1 MNQDEIS
8 QAFSQFNR
16 LNIAVIGDLM
26 LDSYLIGKVDRISP
40 EAPVPVVQVKSKTHH
55 LGGAANVALNLK
67 ALGINPILFSVVGKD
82 EAAETVLQL
91 MKKAQLPA
99 VGVLSVNHRPTTVKT
114 RIMAQNHQLLRV
126 DEETNEPLLQ
136 LVIEELWL
144 QFSNVLEESPIDA
157 VIFEDYDKGVI
168 TPELI
173 EKVVAL
179 CKRKNIPVAVDPKKR
194 NFLAYQGVTI
204 FKPNLK
210 EIKEGLKIEIYPTQ
224 FDSLQQAHQT
234 LQQTLHHQFSLITL
248 SEHGVFVADNQQ
260 AQVFPA
266 YLRQIADVSGAGDTV
281 IAVVTAAYALQLNIA
296 FCAQLANLAGGLVC
310 EQVGVVPINKNQLLS
325 EAQKLLAN

>member
-1 MNQDEIS
+1 MNQAEIS
-8 QAFSQFNR
+8 QAFSQFSQ

-40 EAPVPVVQVKSKTHH
+40 EAPVPVVQVKSKSHH

-114 RIMAQNHQLLRV
+114 RVMAQNHQLLRV
-126 DEETNEPLLQ
+126 DEETDELLNQ
-136 LVIEELWL
+136 TTADELWH
-144 QFSNVLEESPIDA
+144 QFSKVIEESPIDA

-168 TPELI
+168 SAELI
-173 EKVVAL
+173 EKVVNL
-179 CKRKNIPVAVDPKKR
+179 CKQKNIPITVDPKKR
-194 NFLAYQGVTI
+194 NFLNYQGVTI

-210 EIKEGLKIEIYPTQ
+210 EIKEGLKIEVNPISL
-224 FDSLQQAHQT
+224 DSLKQAHQT
-234 LQQTLHHQFSLITL
+234 LQNNLQHQFSLITL
-248 SEHGVFVADNQQ
+248 SEYGVFVGENEQS
-260 AQVFPA
+260 QVFPA

-281 IAVVTAAYALQLNIA
+281 IAVLTAAYALNLDID

-310 EQVGVVPINKNQLLS
+310 EQVGVVPIDKNQLLS
-325 EAQKLLAN
+325 EALKHLAN